1 MIRDKSRITS
11 LGLDDAEGTVRGRML
26 GDIVTDDA
34 QLWPKK
40 GRFGIFAPGWEWPII
55 AFTTGSPSSTITV
68 ALDQR
73 DFVEV
78 GDTLNVTRVIVSEAF
93 ASRPFVVA
101 SIAYA
106 FNGATDQY
114 ETTFTLTG
122 TLGTL
127 AIDGGD
133 FVNLAPLAGETFPIR
148 PAAWQ
153 SFPILSQTTGV
164 NGSLVIAK
172 PSDNLPSDGPWEPT
186 EMFQADDVVLI
197 TGSANAINDGEWT
210 CRAAF
215 ANNTPAGFAT
225 VPLAGYLNATGGV
238 LGTVTMLLP
247 APLRVVAI
255 GRVVLRAYRY
265 WLLARSVVRA
275 RLIDQQHGLYEIL
288 IPADIGASDA
298 PAPDDP

>member
-1 MIRDKSRITS
+1 MTRVKSE
-11 LGLDDAEGTVRGRML
+11 LVYAGLDEEGTVRGRML

-55 AFTTGSPSSTITV
+55 SFVSGAPSSTITV

-73 DFVEV
+73 DFVQV

-93 ASRPFVVA
+93 ASRPFVVSA
-101 SIAYA
+101 IGYA
-106 FNGATDQY
+106 FNGSTNQY

-122 TLGTL
+122 TIGAL
-127 AIDGGD
+127 ALDGGD
-133 FVNLAPLAGETFPIR
+133 YVNLAPLAGETFSIR

-153 SFPILSQTTGV
+153 SFPILSQTTGAS
-164 NGSLVIAK
+164 GSIVINK
-172 PSDNLPSDGPWEPT
+172 PADNLPSDGPWEPT
-186 EMFQADDVVLI
+186 EMFCADDVVLI
-197 TGSANAINDGEWT
+197 TGSENAINDGEWT
-210 CRAAF
+210 CRANF
-215 ANNTPAGFAT
+215 ANNSPAGFAT
-225 VPLAGYLNATGGV
+225 VPLSGYVNDTGGA

-247 APLRVVAI
+247 TPLRVIEI

-275 RLIDQQHGLYEIL
+275 RLIDQQHGLYEII